1 MTKSYSHRQFG
12 ALGEKLAADYLK
24 KSKYKILEKN
34 YKTKL
39 GEIDIIAQKDD
50 TIVFVEVKS
59 RSADPFLRGQYA
71 VDKRKQFHIMRT
83 AAYYLDKRNR
93 PSSRVLISSRSRST
107 ATRKARQHQPS
118 ESGILPDGILREILK
133 HHRVNRT
140 YVSRETKTAGSRR
153 RFCLI
158 SVFFS
163 CYLLVLV
170 L

>member
-1 MTKSYSHRQFG
+1 MTKSFSNQKFG

-83 AAYYLDKRNR
+83 AAYYLDKKKSPLQPRFDIIEVEIDRDEGKLVSINH
-93 PSSRVLISSRSRST
+93 L
-107 ATRKARQHQPS
+107 KAAFTQAEP
-118 ESGILPDGILREILK
+118 
-133 HHRVNRT
+133 
-140 YVSRETKTAGSRR
+140 YA
-153 RFCLI
+153 RF
-158 SVFFS
+158 
-163 CYLLVLV
+163 
-170 L
+170 